1 MSGTIKIR
9 GARENNLKNLS
20 LEIPKHKLVVVTGP
34 SGSGKSTLAMDTLQ
48 RECQRQYMESMGM
61 VSDTVSK
68 PKVDAIEGLSPS
80 ISVGQHQTNRNPR
93 STIGTVTDIYT
104 LMRIVYAK
112 LGERPCPSCGEKV
125 VSLIGD
131 NTAPANAGEDEEES
145 GRDKVCCGACGHVMD
160 KLTMSHFSFNKPEGA
175 CAECAGLGHVS
186 TLIMDAAFDNSK
198 SLRDGAVKFWF
209 EMWIDYNVGTL
220 KAAAKYYGIPFDEN
234 QPLDDYDPATLD
246 LLYYGVESEQFS
258 GRFPDKK
265 PPKTVGQG
273 KYEGVI
279 TGIWRRFKE
288 KGGESGEAAMF
299 EQRVC
304 ESCQG
309 AKLKRES
316 LLVTVNGLAIHE
328 ASYSAFG
335 ETLSWL
341 EKLRAGLSE
350 NEEQLVG
357 GVIHDMSVRIRRIM
371 EAGLGYM
378 TLDRQIVTLSGGESQ
393 RLRLASIIGSGLT
406 GVLYILD
413 EPTAGL
419 HPKDTGGLIQVLMQ
433 LRDLGNTVLVI
444 EHDEEVM
451 KAADHIIDIGPG
463 AGIYGGNVVGQGT
476 LEQLM
481 DQPESVTGAYFRQ
494 ELERQAEMPKRRA
507 GIGHALKVHGATLR
521 NLKGVTAAF
530 PLGCLVS
537 VTGVSG
543 SGKSTL
549 VFDLLAE
556 SGPEKLV
563 PLGCERITG
572 WEHAGSLITV
582 DQSPLSR
589 MQRSNIATYTDV
601 YTHLRNWYAGFPEA
615 KRRKLTAKHFSFNT
629 PSGRCEE
636 CQGLGV
642 VPIHMHFLPEIEVRC
657 TACKGRRFQ
666 DDVLAVTHDG
676 YSISDLLDMSI
687 EESLSVIGDQTKVGD
702 TLKLLCEVGLGYLKW
717 GQSLSTLSGGEG
729 QRIKLAKH
737 LGKKTS
743 QHAVYLLDEPTT
755 GLHPGDVR
763 RLMVLLNKL
772 VDAGNTVIV
781 VEHNLDVIWQSDYV
795 IDIGPEGGEAG
806 GMIMAEGTPEQVA
819 RNEASRTGRFFA
831 REALGFQIIEEQLL

>member
-1 MSGTIKIR
+1 MSGMIKIR
-9 GARENNLKNLS
+9 GARENNLKNVSLS
-20 LEIPKHKLVVVTGP
+20 IPKHKLVVVTGP

-61 VSDTVSK
+61 VSDTVGK
-68 PKVDAIEGLSPS
+68 PKVDAIDGLSPS

-93 STIGTVTDIYT
+93 STIGTATDIYT

-112 LGERPCPSCGEKV
+112 LGERPCPSCRELVKTDELG
-125 VSLIGD
+125 GQG
-131 NTAPANAGEDEEES
+131 PANVWEDEEDS
-145 GRDKVCCGACGHVMD
+145 GRDRISCGSCGHAMD

-175 CAECAGLGHVS
+175 CETCDGLGHVS
-186 TLIMDAAFDNSK
+186 TLNLEAVFDAGK
-198 SLRDGAVKFWF
+198 SLREGAVRIWF
-209 EMWIDYNVGTL
+209 DAWADYNIATL
-220 KAAAKYYGIPFDEN
+220 KAATKYYGIPFDER
-234 QPLDDYDPATLD
+234 QPLIEYDPALLD
-246 LLYYGVESEQFS
+246 LLYYGVESEPFAA
-258 GRFPDKK
+258 RFPDKK
-265 PPKTVGQG
+265 PPKTVSQG
-273 KYEGVI
+273 KYEGVV

-304 ESCQG
+304 ESCHG
-309 AKLKRES
+309 AKLKKSS
-316 LLVTVNGLAIHE
+316 LQVKVNGLAIHE
-328 ASYSAFG
+328 ATYGALG
-335 ETLSWL
+335 ETLNWL
-341 EKLRAGLSE
+341 EQLRGSLSE
-350 NEEQLVG
+350 SEEQLVG
-357 GVIHDMSVRIRRIM
+357 GIIHDMLVRIRRIM

-393 RLRLASIIGSGLT
+393 RLRLASILGSGLT

-419 HPKDTGGLIQVLMQ
+419 HPKDTGGLIQVMKQ

-444 EHDEEVM
+444 EHDEELM
-451 KAADHIIDIGPG
+451 RAADHIIDIGPG
-463 AGIYGGNVVGQGT
+463 AGAYGGRVVGQGT
-476 LEQLM
+476 LEELM
-481 DQPESVTGAYFRQ
+481 KQPDSVTGAYFRE
-494 ELERQAEMPKRRA
+494 ELEQPRRLPKRRK
-507 GIGHALKVHGATLR
+507 GIGRSLVIQKAALR
-521 NLKGVTAAF
+521 NLKNVTASF

-556 SGPEKLV
+556 SGLNQLA
-563 PLGCERITG
+563 PLGCETITG
-572 WEHAGSLITV
+572 WEHAAGSLITV

-601 YTHLRNWYAGFPEA
+601 YTHLRNWYASSPEA

-629 PSGRCEE
+629 AGGRCEE

-666 DDVLAVTHDG
+666 DDVLAVTHGG

-687 EESLSVIGDQTKVGD
+687 EESAAVLGGLPKIGD
-702 TLKLLCEVGLGYLKW
+702 TLALLCEVGLGYLKW
-717 GQSLSTLSGGEG
+717 GQSLNTLSGGEG

-737 LGKKTS
+737 LGKRS
-743 QHAVYLLDEPTT
+743 NQHIVYLLDEPTT

-763 RLMVLLNKL
+763 RLLVLLNKL

-795 IDIGPEGGEAG
+795 IDIGPAGGEAG
-806 GMIMAEGTPEQVA
+806 GRIMAEGTPEQVA
-819 RNEASRTGRFFA
+819 EIEASCTGQFLRSYVQAFNTV
-831 REALGFQIIEEQLL
+831 

>member
-1 MSGTIKIR
+1 MIKIR
-9 GARENNLKNLS
+9 GARENNLKNVSLS
-20 LEIPKHKLVVVTGP
+20 IPKHKLVVVTGP

-61 VSDTVSK
+61 VSDTVGK

-93 STIGTVTDIYT
+93 STIGTATDIYT

-112 LGERPCPSCGEKV
+112 LGERPCPACGEIVASV
-125 VSLIGD
+125 VGADQS
-131 NTAPANAGEDEEES
+131 PANEWEDEEQTGHDAVS
-145 GRDKVCCGACGHVMD
+145 CGACGHALD

-175 CAECAGLGHVS
+175 CETCDGLGHVS
-186 TLIMDAAFDNSK
+186 SLNMEAAFDAAK
-198 SLRDGAVKFWF
+198 SLRDGGVKFWF
-209 EMWIDYNVGTL
+209 EMWIDYNVSTL
-220 KAAAKYYGIPFDEN
+220 KAAANYYAIPFDEH
-234 QPLDDYDPATLD
+234 QPLNEYDPATLD
-246 LLYYGVESEQFS
+246 LLYYGVESEAFAA
-258 GRFPDKK
+258 RFPDKK

-304 ESCQG
+304 EGCNG

-316 LLVTVNGLAIHE
+316 LLVKVNGLAIHE
-328 ASYSAFG
+328 ASYGALG
-335 ETLSWL
+335 ETLFWL
-341 EKLRAGLSE
+341 ERLQVGLNES
-350 NEEQLVG
+350 EEQLVG
-357 GVIHDMSVRIRRIM
+357 GIIHDMSVRIRRII

-419 HPKDTGGLIQVLMQ
+419 HPKDTGGLIQVMKQ

-451 KAADHIIDIGPG
+451 RAADHIIDIGPG
-463 AGIYGGNVVGQGT
+463 AGIYGGQVVGQGT
-476 LEQLM
+476 LEELVE
-481 DQPESVTGAYFRQ
+481 QPRSVTGAFFRE
-494 ELERQAEMPKRRA
+494 ELERTGAKPTRRPGTGSSITVA
-507 GIGHALKVHGATLR
+507 NATLR
-521 NLKGVTAAF
+521 NLKNVTAAF

-556 SGPEKLV
+556 SGPDKLP
-563 PLGCERITG
+563 PLGCAGVSG
-572 WEHAGSLITV
+572 WENAGSLITV

-589 MQRSNIATYTDV
+589 MQRSNIATYTEV
-601 YTHLRNWYAGFPEA
+601 YTHLRNWYASFPEA
-615 KRRKLTAKHFSFNT
+615 KRLKLTAKHFSFNT
-629 PSGRCEE
+629 AGGRCEE

-657 TACKGRRFQ
+657 TACKGRRFK
-666 DDVLAVTHDG
+666 DDVLAVTHQG

-687 EESLSVIGDQTKVGD
+687 EESASVIGNQSKIGD

-763 RLMVLLNKL
+763 RLLVLLNKL

-781 VEHNLDVIWQSDYV
+781 VEHNLDIVWQSDYV

-806 GMIMAEGTPEQVA
+806 GRIMAQGTPEEVA
-819 RNEASRTGRFFA
+819 RVDASYTGQFLRA
-831 REALGFQIIEEQLL
+831 HMQ

>member
-1 MSGTIKIR
+1 MSGMIKIR
-9 GARENNLKNLS
+9 GARENNLKNVSLS
-20 LEIPKHKLVVVTGP
+20 IPKYKLVVVTGP

-61 VSDTVSK
+61 VSDTVGK

-93 STIGTVTDIYT
+93 STIGTATDIYT
-104 LMRIVYAK
+104 LMRIIYAK
-112 LGERPCPSCGEKV
+112 LGERPCPACGETV
-125 VSLIGD
+125 ASVIGAD
-131 NTAPANAGEDEEES
+131 QPPANEWEDETQA
-145 GRDKVCCGACGHVMD
+145 GRETVSCGACGHALD

-175 CAECAGLGHVS
+175 CETCDGLGHVS
-186 TLIMDAAFDNSK
+186 SLNMEAAFDTGK

-209 EMWIDYNVGTL
+209 EMWIDYNVSTL
-220 KAAAKYYGIPFDEN
+220 KAAAKHYAIPFDEH
-234 QPLDDYDPATLD
+234 QPLNEYDPATLD
-246 LLYYGVESEQFS
+246 LLYYGVESEPFAA
-258 GRFPDKK
+258 RFQDKK

-299 EQRVC
+299 DQRVC
-304 ESCQG
+304 EGCSG
-309 AKLKRES
+309 AKLKKES
-316 LLVTVNGLAIHE
+316 LLVKVNGLAIHE
-328 ASYSAFG
+328 ASYGALG

-341 EKLRAGLSE
+341 EQLEGGLNES
-350 NEEQLVG
+350 EEQLVG
-357 GVIHDMSVRIRRIM
+357 GIIHDMSVRIRRII
-371 EAGLGYM
+371 EAGLGYT
-378 TLDRQIVTLSGGESQ
+378 TLDRQIITLSGGESQ

-419 HPKDTGGLIQVLMQ
+419 HPKDTGGLIQVMKQ

-451 KAADHIIDIGPG
+451 RAADHIIDIGPG
-463 AGIYGGNVVGQGT
+463 AGAYGGQVVGQGT
-476 LEQLM
+476 LGELMEQ
-481 DQPESVTGAYFRQ
+481 PKSITGAFFRE
-494 ELERQAEMPKRRA
+494 ELERTGAKPVRRSGLGQSITVA
-507 GIGHALKVHGATLR
+507 KASHR
-521 NLKGVTAAF
+521 NLKNVTASF

-556 SGPEKLV
+556 SGPNKLP
-563 PLGCERITG
+563 PLGCEGVSG

-601 YTHLRNWYAGFPEA
+601 YTHLRNWYASVPEA
-615 KRRKLTAKHFSFNT
+615 KRLKLTAKHFSFNT
-629 PSGRCEE
+629 AGGRCEE

-642 VPIHMHFLPEIEVRC
+642 VPVHMHFLPEIEVRC
-657 TACKGRRFQ
+657 TACKGMRFK
-666 DDVLAVTHDG
+666 DEVLAVTHQG
-676 YSISDLLDMSI
+676 CSISDLLDMSI
-687 EESLSVIGDQTKVGD
+687 EESMAVIGDRPKLGD

-717 GQSLSTLSGGEG
+717 GQSLNTLSGGEG

-743 QHAVYLLDEPTT
+743 RHAVYLLDEPTT

-763 RLMVLLNKL
+763 RLLVLLNKL

-806 GMIMAEGTPEQVA
+806 GMIMAQGTPEEVA
-819 RNEASRTGRFFA
+819 RVEASHTGQFLR
-831 REALGFQIIEEQLL
+831 RHMQ

>member
-1 MSGTIKIR
+1 MSGMIKIK
-9 GARENNLKNLS
+9 GARENNLKNVSLS
-20 LEIPKHKLVVVTGP
+20 IPKHKLIVVTGP

-48 RECQRQYMESMGM
+48 RECQRQYMESMGL
-61 VSDTVSK
+61 VSDNVGK
-68 PKVDAIEGLSPS
+68 PKVEGIEGLSPS

-93 STIGTVTDIYT
+93 STIGTASDIYT

-112 LGERPCPSCGEKV
+112 LGQRPCPNCGENV
-125 VSLIGD
+125 ASVIGQAEPAAGLWEDDNGGDDAVS
-131 NTAPANAGEDEEES
+131 
-145 GRDKVCCGACGHVMD
+145 CGACGHSLD
-160 KLTMSHFSFNKPEGA
+160 RLTMSHFSFNKPEGA
-175 CAECAGLGHVS
+175 CESCDGLGHVS
-186 TLIMDAAFDNSK
+186 TLNMEAVFDSNK
-198 SLRDGAVKFWF
+198 SLREGAVSIWF
-209 EMWIDYNVGTL
+209 DAWADYNIATL
-220 KAAAKYYGIPFDEN
+220 KAAAKHYGIAFDEN
-234 QPLDDYDPATLD
+234 QRLAQYDSAALD
-246 LLYYGVESEQFS
+246 LLYYGVESEAFAS
-258 GRFPDKK
+258 RFPDKK
-265 PPKTVGQG
+265 APKTVSQG
-273 KYEGVI
+273 KYEGVV

-288 KGGESGEAAMF
+288 KGGESGEAALF
-299 EQRVC
+299 EQRICDSC
-304 ESCQG
+304 EG
-309 AKLKRES
+309 AKLKKES
-316 LLVTVNGLAIHE
+316 LLVKVNGLAIHE
-328 ASYSAFG
+328 ASYGALG
-335 ETLSWL
+335 KTLAWL
-341 EKLRAGLSE
+341 EEMRDGLSDD
-350 NEEQLVG
+350 EEKLVG
-357 GVIHDMSVRIRRIM
+357 SLIHDMIVRIRRII

-378 TLDRQIVTLSGGESQ
+378 TLDRQIVTLSGGEAQ

-419 HPKDTGGLIQVLMQ
+419 HPKDTGGLIAVMKQ

-451 KAADHIIDIGPG
+451 RAADHIIDIGPG
-463 AGIYGGNVVGQGT
+463 AGAFGGNVVGQGT
-476 LEQLM
+476 LEELLE
-481 DQPESVTGAYFRQ
+481 QPKSVTGAYFRE
-494 ELERQAEMPKRRA
+494 ELEKGAVLSKRRE
-507 GIGHALKVHGATLR
+507 GTGQFLTVREATLR
-521 NLKGVTAAF
+521 NLKQVTAAF
-530 PLGCLVS
+530 PLGCLVA

-556 SGPEKLV
+556 SGPDK
-563 PLGCERITG
+563 PAPSGCRAITG
-572 WEHAGSLITV
+572 WEHAGSLIKV

-601 YTHLRNWYAGFPEA
+601 YTHLRNWYASFPEA

-629 PSGRCEE
+629 AGGRCEG

-666 DDVLAVTHDG
+666 DEVLAVTHEG
-676 YSISDLLDMSI
+676 YSISDLLDLSI
-687 EESLSVIGDQTKVGD
+687 EESLAVIGDLAKIGD

-737 LGKKTS
+737 LGKGTGK
-743 QHAVYLLDEPTT
+743 HAVYLLDEPTT

-781 VEHNLDVIWQSDYV
+781 VEHNIDVVWQCDYV
-795 IDIGPEGGEAG
+795 IDIGPEGGAAG
-806 GMIMAEGTPEQVA
+806 GSVMAQGTPEQVA
-819 RNEASRTGRFFA
+819 AIEASHTGQFLRD
-831 REALGFQIIEEQLL
+831 RLR